1 MDGEVSLTLVKNALI
16 NENLLVAL
24 TSQELS
30 KWYLL
35 LTNIDTVKCENYI
48 YQSNKMEK
56 MLSNKLENVEGK
68 ERGKRDNW
76 HE

>member
-1 MDGEVSLTLVKNALI
+1 MDGEVSLTLVKNPLI

-35 LTNIDTVKCENYI
+35 LTNIDTVTCEN
-48 YQSNKMEK
+48 
-56 MLSNKLENVEGK
+56 
-68 ERGKRDNW
+68 
-76 HE
+76 